1 MPVAGRGARRGIV
14 MAALPLLL
22 LLALEGASVQRPPPA
37 KPSLAEISESFEAL
51 AARVNPAVV
60 SIFATGYRA
69 GQGTTSSRELI
80 AESRSRGS
88 GVILTEDGYVV
99 TNAHVV
105 AGARRVRLLLAR
117 REQGSSILGT
127 RGETAGAQIVGVDL
141 ETDLAVLKME
151 GTGLPYLE
159 LGDSEALRPGELVFA
174 FGSPLGLDNS
184 VTMGVVS
191 AVARQLRPEDPM
203 IYIQTDASINPGN
216 SGGPLVDAA
225 GKVVGV
231 NTMMLSQSGGS
242 EGLSFAAPSNIVRTV
257 FDQIRKTGRVHRGEI
272 GVTAQTISPL
282 MARGLDLPQDWGAIL
297 SDVSLAGP
305 AAAAGLAPGDIVV
318 SLDGK
323 TVENARQ
330 LAVNVYQRSISD
342 RVRIEVLR
350 GAERLSFEVEVVGR
364 KDHPNRFAGMVH
376 PDRNLVPQLGI
387 LGIDLDRD
395 MVPFFTGLRRGSGVI
410 VAAQAAEATPMEG
423 EGLQPGD
430 VIYSVNRLDVSSL
443 NELKAA
449 IARYRPGDAVVIQV
463 QRDRTLRYV
472 TLEMN

>member
-1 MPVAGRGARRGIV
+1 MTPS
-14 MAALPLLL
+14 PLLL
-22 LLALEGASVQRPPPA
+22 VLAFAGASGQSPA
-37 KPSLAEISESFEAL
+37 KPRLAEISESFEAL
-51 AARVNPAVV
+51 TERINPAVV
-60 SIFATGYRA
+60 SIFATGYTV
-69 GQGTTSSRELI
+69 GQGLTSSRDLI

-88 GVILTEDGYVV
+88 GVILSEDGYIV

-105 AGARRVRLLLAR
+105 SGARRIRLLLPR
-117 REQGSSILGT
+117 RGEGSSILGT
-127 RGETAGAQIVGVDL
+127 RGVTAGAQIVGVDL

-151 GTGLPYLE
+151 GTGLPHLV
-159 LGDSEALRPGELVFA
+159 LGDSEALRPGEIVFA

-191 AVARQLRPEDPM
+191 ANARQLRPDDPM

-225 GKVVGV
+225 GNVVGI
-231 NTMMLSQSGGS
+231 NTLILSQSGGS

-282 MARGLDLPQDWGAIL
+282 MAQGLDLPQDWGAIL
-297 SDVSLAGP
+297 SDVTPGGP
-305 AAAAGLAPGDIVV
+305 AAAAGMQPGDIVV

-323 TVENARQ
+323 TMENARQ
-330 LAVNVYQRSISD
+330 LAVNLYQRSVSD
-342 RVRIEVLR
+342 RVRLSALR
-350 GAERLSFEVEVVGR
+350 GTEHLRFEVEVVGR

-387 LGIDLDRD
+387 LGIDLDRE
-395 MVPFFTGLRRGSGVI
+395 MAPYFSGLRRATGVI
-410 VAAQAAEATPMEG
+410 VAARAVEATPLEG
-423 EGLQPGD
+423 EGLDPGD
-430 VIYSVNRLDVSSL
+430 VIFSVNRLDVSSL
-443 NELKAA
+443 AELKAA
-449 IARYRPGDAVVIQV
+449 IARYRPGDPVVIQV
-463 QRDRTLRYV
+463 QRGGKLRYI

>member
-1 MPVAGRGARRGIV
+1 MGAV
-14 MAALPLLL
+14 PLLL
-22 LLALEGASVQRPPPA
+22 LLALEGASGQRAQPA
-37 KPSLAEISESFEAL
+37 KPGLTEISESFEAL
-51 AARVNPAVV
+51 AERINPAVV
-60 SIFATGYRA
+60 SIFATGYSA
-69 GQGTTSSRELI
+69 GQGITSSRELI

-105 AGARRVRLLLAR
+105 AGARRVRVLLPR
-117 REQGSSILGT
+117 RGEGSSILGT

-141 ETDLAVLKME
+141 ETDLAVLKID
-151 GTGLPYLE
+151 GAGLPHLE
-159 LGDSEALRPGELVFA
+159 LGDSEALRPGEIVFA

-191 AVARQLRPEDPM
+191 ASARQLRPDDPM

-225 GKVVGV
+225 GNVVGI
-231 NTMMLSQSGGS
+231 NTLIFSQSGGS
-242 EGLSFAAPSNIVRTV
+242 EGLSFAAPSNIARTV
-257 FDQIRKTGRVHRGEI
+257 FEQIRKTGRVHRGEI

-282 MARGLDLPQDWGAIL
+282 MSRGLDLPQDWGAIL
-297 SDVSLAGP
+297 SDVAPLGP
-305 AAAAGLAPGDIVV
+305 AAAAGLKPGDIVV

-323 TVENARQ
+323 IMENARQ
-330 LAVNVYQRSISD
+330 LAVNIYQRSISD
-342 RVRIEVLR
+342 RVRIGVLR
-350 GAERLSFEVEVVGR
+350 GAEQLQFDVEVVGR

-376 PDRNLVPQLGI
+376 PDRNLVSQLGI

-395 MVPFFTGLRRGSGVI
+395 MAPFFSGLRRASGVI
-410 VAAQAAEATPMEG
+410 VAARAVEATPPEG
-423 EGLQPGD
+423 EGLRPGD

-443 NELKAA
+443 AELKAA
-449 IARYRPGDAVVIQV
+449 IARYRPGDPVVLQV
-463 QRDRTLRYV
+463 EREGVLRYV

>member
-1 MPVAGRGARRGIV
+1 MGAV
-14 MAALPLLL
+14 HLLL
-22 LLALEGASVQRPPPA
+22 FVALEGASGQRPQPT
-37 KPSLAEISESFEAL
+37 KPGLAEISESFEAL
-51 AARVNPAVV
+51 AERINPAVV
-60 SIFATGYRA
+60 SIFAIGYSV
-69 GQGTTSSRELI
+69 GQGITSSRELI

-88 GVILTEDGYVV
+88 GVILTEDGYIV

-105 AGARRVRLLLAR
+105 ASARRIRLLLPR
-117 REQGSSILGT
+117 RGEGSSILGT
-127 RGETAGAQIVGVDL
+127 RGDTAGAQIVGVDL

-151 GTGLPYLE
+151 GTGLPHLE
-159 LGDSEALRPGELVFA
+159 LGDSEALRPGEIVFA

-191 AVARQLRPEDPM
+191 ASARQLRPDDPM

-216 SGGPLVDAA
+216 SGGPLVDAV
-225 GKVVGV
+225 GNVVGI
-231 NTMMLSQSGGS
+231 NTLIFSQSGGS

-257 FDQIRKTGRVHRGEI
+257 FEQIRKTGRVHRGEI

-282 MARGLDLPQDWGAIL
+282 MSRGLDLAQDWGAIL
-297 SDVSLAGP
+297 SDVAPGGP
-305 AAAAGLAPGDIVV
+305 AAAAGLEPGDIVV

-323 TVENARQ
+323 IMENARQ
-330 LAVNVYQRSISD
+330 LAVNLYQRSISD
-342 RVRIEVLR
+342 RVRVEALR
-350 GAERLSFEVEVVGR
+350 GAERLQFDVEVVGR

-395 MVPFFTGLRRGSGVI
+395 MAPFFSGLRRASGVI
-410 VAAQAAEATPMEG
+410 VAARAVEATPLEG
-423 EGLQPGD
+423 EGLKPGD

-443 NELKAA
+443 AELKAS
-449 IARYRPGDAVVIQV
+449 IARYRPGDPVVIQV
-463 QRDRTLRYV
+463 ERDRTLRYI

>member
-1 MPVAGRGARRGIV
+1 MTALSLLFL
-14 MAALPLLL
+14 AAI
-22 LLALEGASVQRPPPA
+22 ESASLQRPA

-51 AARVNPAVV
+51 AEHINPAVV
-60 SIFATGYRA
+60 SIFATGYTA
-69 GQGTTSSRELI
+69 GQGLTSSRELI

-88 GVILTEDGYVV
+88 GVILSEDGYIV

-105 AGARRVRLLLAR
+105 SGARRIRLLLPSKD
-117 REQGSSILGT
+117 QGGSILGT
-127 RGETAGAQIVGVDL
+127 RGEAAGAQIVGVDL

-151 GTGLPYLE
+151 GTGLPRLE
-159 LGDSEALRPGELVFA
+159 LGNSEALRPGEIVFA

-191 AVARQLRPEDPM
+191 SIARQLRADDPM

-225 GKVVGV
+225 GNVVGI
-231 NTMMLSQSGGS
+231 NTLILSQSGGS

-257 FDQIRKTGRVHRGEI
+257 FEQIRKTGRVHRGEI

-282 MARGLDLPQDWGAIL
+282 MARGLDLSQDWGTIL
-297 SDVSLAGP
+297 SDVAPGGP
-305 AAAAGLAPGDIVV
+305 AEKAGLRPGDIVV

-323 TVENARQ
+323 VMENARQ
-330 LAVNVYQRSISD
+330 LAVNLYQRSVSD
-342 RVRIEVLR
+342 RVRVEALR
-350 GAERLSFEVEVVGR
+350 GEERLQFEVEVVGR
-364 KDHPNRFAGMVH
+364 RDHPNRFAGMVH

-387 LGIDLDRD
+387 LGIDLDRQ
-395 MVPFFTGLRRGSGVI
+395 MVPFFSGLRRPFGVI
-410 VAAQAAEATPMEG
+410 VAARAVETTPLDG
-423 EGLQPGD
+423 EGLNPGD

-443 NELKAA
+443 AELKAA
-449 IARYRPGDAVVIQV
+449 IARYRPGDPVVMQV
-463 QRDRTLRYV
+463 QRGSTLRLI

>member
-1 MPVAGRGARRGIV
+1 MGAV
-14 MAALPLLL
+14 HLLL
-22 LLALEGASVQRPPPA
+22 FVALSGASVQRPQPT
-37 KPSLAEISESFEAL
+37 KPGLAEISESFEAL
-51 AARVNPAVV
+51 AERINPAVV
-60 SIFATGYRA
+60 SIFAIGYSV
-69 GQGTTSSRELI
+69 GQGITSSRELI

-88 GVILTEDGYVV
+88 GVILTEDGYIV

-105 AGARRVRLLLAR
+105 ASARRIRLLLPR
-117 REQGSSILGT
+117 RGEGSSILGT
-127 RGETAGAQIVGVDL
+127 RGDTAGAQIVGVDL

-151 GTGLPYLE
+151 GTGLPHLE
-159 LGDSEALRPGELVFA
+159 LGDSEALRPGEIVFA

-191 AVARQLRPEDPM
+191 ASARQLRPDDPM

-216 SGGPLVDAA
+216 SGGPLVDAV
-225 GKVVGV
+225 GNVVGI
-231 NTMMLSQSGGS
+231 NTLIFSQSGGS

-257 FDQIRKTGRVHRGEI
+257 FEQIRKTGRVHRGEI

-282 MARGLDLPQDWGAIL
+282 MSRGLDLAQDWGAIL
-297 SDVSLAGP
+297 SDVAPGGP
-305 AAAAGLAPGDIVV
+305 AAAAGLEPGDIVV

-323 TVENARQ
+323 IMENARQ
-330 LAVNVYQRSISD
+330 LAVNLYQRSISD
-342 RVRIEVLR
+342 RVRVEALR
-350 GAERLSFEVEVVGR
+350 GAERLQFDVEVVGR

-395 MVPFFTGLRRGSGVI
+395 MAPFFSGLRRASGVI
-410 VAAQAAEATPMEG
+410 VAARAVEATPLEG
-423 EGLQPGD
+423 EGLKPGD

-443 NELKAA
+443 AELKAS
-449 IARYRPGDAVVIQV
+449 IARYRPGDPVVIQV
-463 QRDRTLRYV
+463 ERDRTLRYV